1 MVVVQEIM
9 TRNPYAIEAN
19 QSVREAMHRLLS
31 LDIRHLPVLDN
42 GLLVGMLSDRDVR
55 GIASATL
62 TGEVNDQLS
71 AAVSDLMTSD
81 PISVDPEANIGEVID
96 LMIENKVGALPVVA
110 EDKLVGIVSY
120 VDVLRYARAELEE

>member
-1 MVVVQEIM
+1 MVVQEIM
-9 TRNPYAIEAN
+9 TRDPFAIEAN
-19 QSVREAMHRLLS
+19 QTVREAMHRLLS
-31 LDIRHLPVLDN
+31 LDVRHLPVLDN
-42 GLLVGMLSDRDVR
+42 GVLVGMLSDRDVR

-62 TGEVNDQLS
+62 TGEVTDQLA

-81 PISVDPEANIGEVID
+81 PISVDPEAEIGEVID

-110 EDKLVGIVSY
+110 EGRLVGIVSY

>member
-19 QSVREAMHRLLS
+19 QSVREALHRLLS

-42 GLLVGMLSDRDVR
+42 GVLVGMLSDRDVR

-62 TGEVNDQLS
+62 TGEASDQLS
-71 AAVSDLMTSD
+71 AAVSDLMTRD
-81 PISVDPEANIGEVID
+81 PISVDPEADIGEVID

-110 EDKLVGIVSY
+110 EDKLIGIVSY

>member
-1 MVVVQEIM
+1 MVVQEIM
-9 TRNPYAIEAN
+9 TQNPYAIEAN

-31 LDIRHLPVLDN
+31 LDIRHLPVLDS
-42 GLLVGMLSDRDVR
+42 GVLVGMLSDRDVR

-81 PISVDPEANIGEVID
+81 PISVDPEADIGEVID

-120 VDVLRYARAELEE
+120 IDVLRYARAELEE

>member
-31 LDIRHLPVLDN
+31 LDVRHLPVLDN
-42 GLLVGMLSDRDVR
+42 GVLVGMLSDRDVR

-81 PISVDPEANIGEVID
+81 PISVDPEADIGEVID
-96 LMIENKVGALPVVA
+96 LMIENKVGALAVVA

>member
-9 TRNPYAIEAN
+9 TKNPYAIEAN

-31 LDIRHLPVLDN
+31 LDIRHLPVLDR
-42 GLLVGMLSDRDVR
+42 GVLVGMLSDRDVR
-55 GIASATL
+55 GLASATL
-62 TGEVNDQLS
+62 SGEVNDQLS

-81 PISVDPEANIGEVID
+81 PISVDPEADIGEVID

>member
-1 MVVVQEIM
+1 MVVEEIM
-9 TRNPYAIEAN
+9 TRNPHAIEAN
-19 QSVREAMHRLLS
+19 QSVREAMHRLLT
-31 LDIRHLPVLDN
+31 LDIRHLPVLDS
-42 GLLVGMLSDRDVR
+42 GVLVGMLSDRDVR

-81 PISVDPEANIGEVID
+81 PISVDPEADIGEVID

-120 VDVLRYARAELEE
+120 VDVLRYARSELEE